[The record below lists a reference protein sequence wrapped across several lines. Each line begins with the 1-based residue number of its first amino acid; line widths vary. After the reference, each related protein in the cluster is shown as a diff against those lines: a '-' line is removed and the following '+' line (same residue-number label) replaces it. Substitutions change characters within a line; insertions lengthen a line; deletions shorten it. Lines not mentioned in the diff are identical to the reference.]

1 MRVSCYMQMHLY
13 LCVKSLNQAFM
24 IVQTPWRL
32 LTNVI
37 WIIAQENIAGSYAH
51 ENFFVFS

>member
-1 MRVSCYMQMHLY
+1 MQMHLY

-37 WIIAQENIAGSYAH
+37 WIIAQENIAGRYAH